1 MLVLS
6 CNILAVEIDKTDNF
20 LRGEE
25 KAIIYELYE
34 WRLYQKYG
42 SYASITALFDSPR
55 KILRSLK
62 KSHRLGSL
70 QLDLVKQQ

>member
-1 MLVLS
+1 MS
-6 CNILAVEIDKTDNF
+6 YTSGDFI
-20 LRGEE
+20 R
-25 KAIIYELYE
+25 
-34 WRLYQKYG
+34 KYG

-70 QLDLVKQQ
+70 QLDLVKQQQRNCSAER

>member
-1 MLVLS
+1 MS
-6 CNILAVEIDKTDNF
+6 YTSGHFI
-20 LRGEE
+20 R
-25 KAIIYELYE
+25 
-34 WRLYQKYG
+34 KYG

-70 QLDLVKQQ
+70 QLDLVKQQQRNCSAER